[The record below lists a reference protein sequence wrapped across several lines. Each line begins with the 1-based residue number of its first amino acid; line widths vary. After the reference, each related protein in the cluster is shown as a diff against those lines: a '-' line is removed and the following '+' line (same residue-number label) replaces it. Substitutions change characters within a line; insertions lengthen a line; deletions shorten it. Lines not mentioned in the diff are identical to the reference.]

1 MKTDSQLQRDVLNE
15 LEWEPRV
22 DHAHIGV
29 VVKHGVVTLSGQVPS
44 YGEKYE
50 AVKATKR
57 VYGVTGVADEL
68 EVKIPGV
75 SERTDTDIAEAAV
88 GALKAHDSVPDEQIQ
103 VTVRDAW
110 VTLDGSVEWEH
121 QRAAAE
127 NCVRYLTGVTG
138 VSNAIT
144 IKPRATPADIKKKI
158 EEALQRSATT
168 DGRRITVDVEGRK
181 VILRGNVRSSAESSE
196 AERAAWAARGV
207 SSVDNLIRIR
217 P

>member
-29 VVKHGVVTLSGQVPS
+29 AVKHGVITLSGQVPS

-50 AVKATKR
+50 AVKAAKR

-110 VTLDGSVEWEH
+110 ATLDGSVEWEH

-127 NCVRYLTGVTG
+127 SCVRYLTGVTG

-158 EEALQRSATT
+158 EEALQRSAKT
-168 DGRRITVDVEGRK
+168 DGRRITVDVKGRK
-181 VILRGNVRSSAESSE
+181 VILRGNVRSPAESSE

>member
-1 MKTDSQLQRDVLNE
+1 VKTECQLQRDVLNE

-29 VVKHGVVTLSGQVPS
+29 AVKHGVVTLSGRVPS

-50 AVKATKR
+50 AVKAAKR
-57 VYGVTGVADEL
+57 VYGVSGVADEL
-68 EVKIPGV
+68 EVKIPGA
-75 SERTDTDIAEAAV
+75 SERTDSDIAEAAV
-88 GALKAHDSVPDEQIQ
+88 CALKAHASVPDDQIQ

-110 VTLDGSVEWEH
+110 VTLDGSVEGEH

-127 NCVRYLTGVTG
+127 GCVRYLAGVTG

-144 IKPRATPADIKKKI
+144 IKPRAAPADVKKKI
-158 EEALQRSATT
+158 DEALQRSAKT
-168 DGRRITVDVEGRK
+168 DGRRITVGVKGRN
-181 VILRGNVRSSAESSE
+181 VILRGNVRSAAERTE

-207 SSVDNLIRIR
+207 SSIDNQIKIR